1 MPAPVEA
8 PDEHG
13 RARCNRCSSRRG
25 GCPTLSR
32 SRLQALI
39 RAGEVR
45 RDGAAVADLRH
56 RVKAGETYTVDVPAP
71 EPAAPQAQ
79 AIPLAVVYEDAHLIV
94 IDKPAGLAVH
104 PGPGH
109 ATGTLVN
116 ALIAH
121 CGASLSGIGGVKR
134 PGIVHR
140 LDKDT
145 TGLLVVAKT
154 DRRTRGSPEQFAA
167 HGADGRLERR
177 YLALVWGAPD
187 RPRGAID
194 AALARSSANR
204 TKIAVVSEAA
214 GRHAVTRY
222 AVLETYGAAETKPI
236 ASLLELALETGRTHQ
251 IRVHLAHIGHPLLG
265 DMTYGAGFKASAR
278 NLSAKR
284 RRRRWRRSAARR
296 CTRASSPSC
305 IRSRASVCALLAR
318 CRPTWPASR
327 PRSKAADPRSFGVLE
342 TFALRI
348 IPTIPLWPRLCR
360 DRAPRLLEV
369 PHGHAFCGFRPDPRR
384 HSRERVRQSAVGP
397 VERARDFLLA
407 RRDPRDLR

>member
-1 MPAPVEA
+1 M
-8 PDEHG
+8 G
-13 RARCNRCSSRRG
+13 
-25 GCPTLSR
+25 
-32 SRLQALI
+32 
-39 RAGEVR
+39 
-45 RDGAAVADLRH
+45 H

-71 EPAAPQAQ
+71 TPAAPQAQ

-94 IDKPAGLAVH
+94 IDKPKGLAVH

-154 DRRTRGSPEQFAA
+154 DKAHAGLAEQFAA

-222 AVLETYGAAETKPI
+222 EVLETYGAKDDEADCQP
-236 ASLLELALETGRTHQ
+236 
-251 IRVHLAHIGHPLLG
+251 
-265 DMTYGAGFKASAR
+265 AR
-278 NLSAKR
+278 AR
-284 RRRRWRRSAARR
+284 ARDRPHAPDPRAPRPYRPPAARR
-296 CTRASSPSC
+296 H
-305 IRSRASVCALLAR
+305 
-318 CRPTWPASR
+318 
-327 PRSKAADPRSFGVLE
+327 D
-342 TFALRI
+342 LRR
-348 IPTIPLWPRLCR
+348 RLQ
-360 DRAPRLLEV
+360 
-369 PHGHAFCGFRPDPRR
+369 G
-384 HSRERVRQSAVGP
+384 
-397 VERARDFLLA
+397 ERAQPLG
-407 RRDPRDLR
+407 